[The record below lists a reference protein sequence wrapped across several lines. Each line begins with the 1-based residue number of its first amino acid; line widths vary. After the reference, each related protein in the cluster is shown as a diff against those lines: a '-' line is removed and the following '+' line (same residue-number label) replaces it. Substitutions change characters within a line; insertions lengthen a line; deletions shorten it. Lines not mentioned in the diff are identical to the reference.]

1 MKLRKQT
8 IVALFLLNASAFGAC
23 HSSAPPRPAARP
35 QAPATDTETRVG
47 PQHGALVVVGGGQI
61 GSDIVNRFVSLA
73 GGAKLARIV
82 VIPTAAGDSSY
93 APDWPGA
100 QMFRNAGVKNLTIL
114 HAQSR
119 EVADREDFVTPIR
132 AATGVWFPG
141 GRQFRLADSYLDT
154 RTLNELHA
162 LLARGGVIGGTS
174 AGASIQASYLI
185 RGARETNTLVM
196 APGYEQGFGFLH
208 DAAVDQHLSQRGRQ
222 NDMLRVIERYPT
234 LLGIGLDEG
243 TAIVVRGDTAEV
255 VGPGRVAF
263 YNTDSRDRRNYFWLS
278 AGDRFNL
285 SRRNVLTD
293 K

>member
-8 IVALFLLNASAFGAC
+8 IAALVLLSGSAFGAC
-23 HSSAPPRPAARP
+23 NSSPPPALPLPP
-35 QAPATDTETRVG
+35 QTADTETRVG
-47 PQHGALVVVGGGQI
+47 PPQGALVVVGGGQI
-61 GSDIVNRFVSLA
+61 GSDIVKRFIELA
-73 GGAKLARIV
+73 GGTRDARIV

-93 APDWPGA
+93 DQNWSGA
-100 QMFRNAGVKNLTIL
+100 QMFRNAGAKNITIL
-114 HAQSR
+114 HAPSR
-119 EVADREDFVTPIR
+119 DVADREDFVAPIR
-132 AATGVWFPG
+132 SATGVWFPG

-154 RTLNELHA
+154 RTLSELHT

-185 RGARETNTLVM
+185 RGARETNTMVM

-222 NDMLRVIERYPT
+222 NDMLRVIERYPS
-234 LLGIGLDEG
+234 LLGIGLDES
-243 TAIVVRGDTAEV
+243 TAIIVRGDTAEV

-263 YNTDSRDRRNYFWLS
+263 YNTDPRDRRGYFWLS
-278 AGDRFNL
+278 SGERFNL
-285 SRRNVLTD
+285 NRRNVLTD